1 MDHFNRYGLVWKEKP
16 LTVFEVGFDRGVYII
31 TLGVKGRK
39 GEIEIPEPSV
49 FNIPKHAVWAE
60 WQKVKGM
67 PKETGMRL
75 FIAESDIE
83 MAKHDKLSLL
93 ENPNRP
99 GPDYYKDCKKFNWVT
114 ALV

>member
-1 MDHFNRYGLVWKEKP
+1 M
-16 LTVFEVGFDRGVYII
+16 
-31 TLGVKGRK
+31 GVKGVK
-39 GEIEIPEPSV
+39 GDIEIDEPSI
-49 FNIPKHAVWAE
+49 FNIPKHAVWTE

-83 MAKHDKLSLL
+83 MAKHDKLHLL

-99 GPDYYKDCKKFNWVT
+99 GPNYYIDCIKFNWVT